1 MDQIANGRIYVAIF
15 SSPEAAEEIFG
26 KLFGILRDD
35 EEFTSRLRKHHM
47 SVRLTQTDPDC
58 RIYISADELVIGS
71 AAPEQATIT
80 IRMSSDTA
88 HALWLGKLMMPT
100 AIATRKVRIQG
111 KVARVLDLVPIL
123 RPAFDRYPDIAKQA
137 GLPV

>member
-1 MDQIANGRIYVAIF
+1 MPVYE
-15 SSPEAAEEIFG
+15 SPEAAEEIFG
-26 KLFGILRDD
+26 GLFQILRDD
-35 EEFTSRLRKHHM
+35 AEFTSRLRKHDM
-47 SVRLTQTDPDC
+47 SVRLVQTDPDVQ
-58 RIYISADELVIGS
+58 IYVSADALIIG
-71 AAPEQATIT
+71 AGAPEQATVT

-88 HALWLGKLMMPT
+88 HLLWLGKLMMPT

-123 RPAFDRYPDIAKQA
+123 RPAFDRYPEIAQKA